1 MAKRFEEKESQAN
14 NMIEK
19 TGRSS
24 IFKRF
29 SALFQITAF
38 ERSQWN
44 LTDLSQILTHHI
56 ACRTGWSSS
65 WKRAGSSSSSEE
77 K

>member
-1 MAKRFEEKESQAN
+1 MAKRFEGKESQAN
-14 NMIEK
+14 DMIEK
-19 TGRSS
+19 TGGSS
-24 IFKRF
+24 IFKRL
-29 SALFQITAF
+29 STLFQIIAF

-44 LTDLSQILTHHI
+44 LTGSSQILMHHI

-65 WKRAGSSSSSEE
+65 WKRAGSTSSSEE